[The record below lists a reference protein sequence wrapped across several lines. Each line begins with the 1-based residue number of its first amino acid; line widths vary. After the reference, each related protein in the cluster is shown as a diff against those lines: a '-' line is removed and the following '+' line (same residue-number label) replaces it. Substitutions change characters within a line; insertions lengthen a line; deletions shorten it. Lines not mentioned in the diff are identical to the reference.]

1 MNNYLVVDDDET
13 TLKIICLMI
22 KDIEPKAVIKTARNS
37 KEGLIICQ
45 HNKFNRIFT
54 DYSMP
59 GYTGNILIKAIREE
73 CDTQLLLLLDTK
85 SNSFIKFV

>member
-45 HNKFNRIFT
+45 HINSIEYLQT
-54 DYSMP
+54 
-59 GYTGNILIKAIREE
+59 TQCLAIRE
-73 CDTQLLLLLDTK
+73 
-85 SNSFIKFV
+85 IY